1 MKHTAFSALKALV
14 TPSVL
19 RRPDYV
25 QAAALCLR
33 DGPQGPEV
41 LLVSSLSS
49 KRWILPKGWPIEGLT
64 LAEAALQEAWEEA
77 GVQGSVAPVAVGSFA
92 YRKVV
97 KQGIPVACRCEVF
110 RVMVSGF
117 ADRFPEK
124 TRRQRRWTPIAEA
137 VELVDEPELKAL
149 LADL

>member
-1 MKHTAFSALKALV
+1 MKHTAFSALKAFV

-110 RVMVSGF
+110 RVTVNAFSSMAGS
-117 ADRFPEK
+117 ACR
-124 TRRQRRWTPIAEA
+124 IAA
-137 VELVDEPELKAL
+137 TGSPVHS
-149 LADL
+149 

>member
-1 MKHTAFSALKALV
+1 MKHTAISAFKALV
-14 TPSVL
+14 SPVL
-19 RRPDYV
+19 RRPDFV

-77 GVQGSVAPVAVGSFA
+77 GVQGRVVPDPVGSFA
-92 YRKVV
+92 YRKIV
-97 KQGIPVACRCEVF
+97 KQGVPVSCRCEVF
-110 RVMVSGF
+110 RVAVSSM
-117 ADRFPEK
+117 AEDFPEQA
-124 TRRQRRWTPIAEA
+124 RRNRRWLPVAEA
-137 VELVDEPELKAL
+137 AALVEEPELKAL
-149 LADL
+149 LTTL

>member
-1 MKHTAFSALKALV
+1 MKHTAISALKALV
-14 TPSVL
+14 SPVL
-19 RRPDYV
+19 RRPDFV

-77 GVQGSVAPVAVGSFA
+77 GVQGRVVPDPVGSFA
-92 YRKVV
+92 YRKIV
-97 KQGIPVACRCEVF
+97 KQGVPVSCRCEVF
-110 RVMVSGF
+110 RVAVSSM
-117 ADRFPEK
+117 AEDFPEQA
-124 TRRQRRWTPIAEA
+124 RRNRRWLPVAEA
-137 VELVDEPELKAL
+137 AALVEEPELKAL
-149 LADL
+149 LTTL